1 MMGTLPRTTREILDA
16 AADLLDRPGG
26 WTQFAFARD
35 AAGNEVYP
43 KDPNA
48 SSFDVVGAI
57 KRVSPSFTIADEVI
71 EMIPYIDGKP
81 LSRWNDDTSRTQ
93 SEVADKIREIANN
106 NKCLTELLMRI
117 AVRHTGDTVAFGG
130 R

>member
-1 MMGTLPRTTREILDA
+1 MGTMPRTTREILAA

-57 KRVSPSFTIADEVI
+57 KRVSPSFTVADEVI

-93 SEVADKIREIANN
+93 DEVARKVREIADN

-117 AVRHTGDTVAFGG
+117 AVRRGDEAVA
-130 R
+130 

>member
-1 MMGTLPRTTREILDA
+1 MGTMPRTTREILAA

-57 KRVSPSFTIADEVI
+57 KRVSPSFTVADEVI

-93 SEVADKIREIANN
+93 DEVARKVREIADN

-117 AVRHTGDTVAFGG
+117 AVRRGDEAAA
-130 R
+130 

>member
-1 MMGTLPRTTREILDA
+1 MLGTHCSTRDILVA
-16 AADLLDRPGG
+16 AADLLERPGS

-43 KDPNA
+43 KDPKA
-48 SSFDVVGAI
+48 SSFDVIGAI
-57 KRVSPSFTIADEVI
+57 KRVAPSFTVAEEVI

-81 LSRWNDDTSRTQ
+81 LSRWNDDTTRTQ
-93 SEVADKIREIANN
+93 SEVAGKIREIASR

-117 AVRHTGDTVAFGG
+117 AVRHTGSATAYAP